1 MKCLRLSILFL
12 AFGLLGGLSAQ
23 QHADITF
30 DAKASK
36 SKMLLNSTVEY
47 EVSLR
52 NASGSSFQEPNFKDF
67 TVISGPGQLR
77 GTSIINGATT
87 TYLTYSWLLQPKKT
101 GQLVISPA
109 SIQAAGRPYKSNAV
123 TIEVIA
129 PDASLGSLAPDNFL
143 RVEFGDDT
151 AYVGQQL
158 LLNLRLYTTDNVV
171 SRNIVAAPDL
181 SNFLALNRRYYDER
195 TQTVIENGK
204 EYLVRTIDSK
214 AIYPSKS
221 GEIIIEPFR
230 LLLGVMRYRNPQS
243 SFSRRYTERLPIQ
256 TDTARLFVKELPSPR
271 PDNFSGGV
279 GRFRLETNINKDSLS
294 TDEAITLR
302 MTIFGE
308 GDINRIT
315 AALPVPKADWVIYD
329 PVILQE
335 NLNESPSGVF
345 GNKVLEYQLI
355 PKRPGTYTLSPTLNY
370 FDIDSSDYVD
380 LAPLSYQ
387 IHVTQGSTIT
397 NYEEAE
403 PSAEA
408 DSSQVLQLLAA
419 TKIGKLQNYTQT
431 GVPDGIFWA
440 LLLLPLLLFT
450 GFYWQ
455 ARKKKALE
463 NADPKELAKQKA
475 VKLATKRLQLA
486 KAAQQQAA
494 PKAFYDAIE
503 DAIMGYLKDKF
514 QLQTSEL
521 NKRNIH
527 QLLLSKGAAQTLA
540 DDYVSLLQQCELA
553 LYARQDQAADLAA
566 TYERAKTVIL
576 KTEKVEG

>member
-1 MKCLRLSILFL
+1 MKCLRLIGLFI
-12 AFGLLGGLSAQ
+12 AACLLGGLSAQ

-30 DAKASK
+30 DAKISK

-52 NASGSSFQEPNFKDF
+52 NASGNNFQAPSFKDF

-101 GQLVISPA
+101 GQLVILPA

-123 TIEVIA
+123 ALEVIA
-129 PDASLGSLAPDNFL
+129 PDASLDKLAPDNFL
-143 RVEFGDDT
+143 RVEFGTDT

-221 GEIIIEPFR
+221 GEITIEPFR

-243 SFSRRYTERLPIQ
+243 SFSRRYTERIPIQ
-256 TDTARLFVKELPSPR
+256 TDTTRLFVKELPSPR
-271 PDNFSGGV
+271 PANFSGGV
-279 GRFRLETNINKDSLS
+279 GRFRLESSINKDSLS

-302 MTIFGE
+302 MTINGE

-315 AALPVPKADWVIYD
+315 ALLPVPKEDWVIYD
-329 PVILQE
+329 PLILQE

-345 GNKVLEYQLI
+345 GNKVLEYQII
-355 PKRPGTYTLSPTLNY
+355 PKRPGSYTLAPTLNY
-370 FDIDSSDYVD
+370 FDIDSSAYVS
-380 LAPLSYQ
+380 LAPINYQ
-387 IHVTQGSTIT
+387 IQVTQGSSIT
-397 NYEEAE
+397 NYEEDKQNLE
-403 PSAEA
+403 I
-408 DSSQVLQLLAA
+408 DSSALIKLLAA
-419 TKIGKLQNYTQT
+419 KKLGRIKNYTQT
-431 GVPDGIFWA
+431 TLSEGVFWS
-440 LLLLPLLLFT
+440 LILLPLLLFSAL
-450 GFYWQ
+450 YWQ
-455 ARKKKALE
+455 DRKRKTAEHL
-463 NADPKELAKQKA
+463 DPRELAKRKA
-475 VKLATKRLQLA
+475 ANLANKRLQLA
-486 KAAQQQAA
+486 KEAQQKQA

-503 DAIMGYLKDKF
+503 DAIIGYIKDKF
-514 QLQTSEL
+514 QLQASEL

-527 QLLLSKGAAQTLA
+527 QLLLDKGAPEILA
-540 DDYVSLLQQCELA
+540 NDYVALLEKCELA

-566 TYERAKTVIL
+566 TYEKAKSMIL
-576 KTEKVEG
+576 KTESVEH

>member
-1 MKCLRLSILFL
+1 MKCLRLSILL
-12 AFGLLGGLSAQ
+12 LIYGWLGGLAAQ

-47 EVSLR
+47 EVNLR
-52 NASGSSFQEPNFKDF
+52 NASGSNFQAPNFKDF

-101 GQLVISPA
+101 GQVVIPPA
-109 SIQAAGRPYKSNAV
+109 SVQAAGRPYKSNAV

-129 PDASLGSLAPDNFL
+129 PDAGLGSLAPDNFL

-214 AIYPSKS
+214 AIYPSKN

-243 SFSRRYTERLPIQ
+243 SFSRRYTERLPLQ
-256 TDTARLFVKELPSPR
+256 TDTARLFVKELPNPR
-271 PDNFSGGV
+271 PSNFSGGV

-302 MTIFGE
+302 MSIFGE

-315 AALPVPKADWVIYD
+315 AMLPVPKADWVIYD

-345 GNKVLEYQLI
+345 GNKVLEYQII
-355 PKRPGTYTLSPTLNY
+355 PKRPGTYTLAPTLNY
-370 FDIDSSDYVD
+370 FDIDSNAYVN

-387 IHVTQGSTIT
+387 IHVTQGSTTI
-397 NYEEAE
+397 NYEESE
-403 PSAEA
+403 PNAAA
-408 DSSQVLQLLAA
+408 DSGQALQLMTT
-419 TKIGKLQNYTQT
+419 TKIGKLKDYTQT
-431 GVPDGIFWA
+431 DISDQIFWG
-440 LLLLPLLLFT
+440 LLLLPLFLLA

-455 ARKKKALE
+455 DRKKKALE
-463 NADPKELAKQKA
+463 NTDPLELARQKA
-475 VKLATKRLQLA
+475 IKLANKRLQLA
-486 KAAQQQAA
+486 KEAQQQQA

-503 DAIMGYLKDKF
+503 EAIMGYLKDKF

-521 NKRNIH
+521 NKKNIH
-527 QLLLSKGAAQTLA
+527 QLLLNKGAAQTLA
-540 DDYVSLLQQCELA
+540 DDYVRLLQQCELA
-553 LYARQDQAADLAA
+553 LYAQQDKAADLAT
-566 TYERAKTVIL
+566 TYEQAKSVIL